1 MAQESRLVIV
11 IDSQNAER
19 NARNL
24 GNELVSIERK
34 GEFASKSMDSLS
46 VATRAL
52 AGHMAGLLTVGS
64 AISKMDTYT
73 GLQNRLKLVTNNQ
86 VELNKATEDTFR
98 IAQKTYSAWDSVL
111 QVYQR
116 FSDNAKTLN
125 LTMDDTARL
134 TETVSKAV
142 AISGASA
149 EAADAAL
156 VQFGQAL
163 ASGTLRGE
171 ELNSVMEQ
179 TPALAKAIA
188 KGMGITVG
196 ELRSVAAE
204 GKITSQEIV
213 KALRNV
219 ESDVDA
225 LFAKTDITI
234 GQSLTLLNN
243 EITKFVGEAGKGSG
257 AAQVLAG
264 SVQTLASNLD
274 LIADGALVVGIGYI
288 TRAILM
294 KSAAI
299 KEGMA
304 STLASRQ
311 ASVLNAQAEYAEAT
325 AALNAAKAHLA
336 NVRATNAE
344 TQAKFGATA
353 AATRYAQA
361 QAAVTAATNAQTAAQ
376 IKLNTATS
384 IAGRLAKGAFGL
396 IGGWAGVATLGVM
409 GLAAAYSYFN
419 NKAEEAKQKLAEQAK
434 VAEKADEELKKLTGN
449 DKAKAVN
456 DLTTAFNAQNKALE
470 KSSRAVGSAL
480 IDIENYARGNR
491 EVEKISQEART
502 GTISYTEAIERLNKI
517 KLPTDLYENLKK
529 QAAQYD
535 DNASK
540 ASLSAEK
547 LKLLRVEVK
556 LGGNEAQ
563 NAAIQH
569 QKQAYALENTGTAA
583 ETAEQK
589 LKKLRE
595 NANKSMLDDQYWINN
610 YIRNKQLLGEA
621 GAKDFADFTLAWR
634 KENEIGRE
642 VKLSKEQL
650 QVLHQQWEM
659 HQKVNALRDEAT
671 AAINEQNK
679 ALKNQQK
686 VLNVNAKVLANASKF
701 GFADLESKYKLPS
714 GTLSAI
720 HMIESR
726 GNAKAY
732 NKETGATGGFQF
744 LDGTAK
750 QYGVK
755 DRTDLAQSAEGA
767 AKYMSYLLKL
777 FKGDLEKAIRAYHAG
792 EGNVMKGKGIGKN
805 NNQYWKDYQ
814 SYMAGING
822 YSAGDISS
830 KEFGSYLRDFA
841 KTQEEIKQLQITY
854 DSETVA
860 RSKKREEEINK
871 ATILGQLK
879 LIPKIN
885 ERFDAEEKLA
895 QKQFDFEVNGYKW
908 TEEQKLDYTYETNS
922 LRLVA
927 EGKLSEDQRKVAL
940 DGLEQ
945 QKQQELELIQSTRE
959 KQLLEAKSS
968 YMGETE
974 LAIRRY
980 QIELDEIKKVADE
993 KRKAGLLS
1001 ANNMGQFQTLDS
1013 ASDKVFQSGFNASQQ
1028 VFQQN
1033 DPRGYAQWDLQNRY
1047 STDAGG
1053 ILNTYIDQTN
1063 GINLIADEEQ
1073 RSSQLLAAREQY
1085 LQSRKAL
1092 DEKYAQDERDLNSSL
1107 FETQLGQLDSLTSQ
1121 LSGYWSNMTGIVK
1134 NAAGE
1139 QSGIYKGMYIAQQA
1153 FAIGSA
1159 TISALQAYNQI
1170 LASPWYLDV
1179 ISKSTAANLVLG
1191 MGMAN
1196 VGLIAGQTIA
1206 GFSDGGYTGSGGK
1219 YQPAGIVHKGEVV
1232 WSQEDIKRWGG
1243 VGLVEK
1249 MRKSANPEA
1258 FINNHA
1264 INNTSAE
1271 NVFNRS
1277 FLSSK
1282 AFNDNQNIS
1291 NIFNQPTREN
1301 QIIVNAFKPSKDAAS
1316 RSEDVQS
1323 ITNQYAGN
1331 NTSFSEVLD
1340 KSIQSSKSFNASKS
1354 IISSLS
1360 NSKVLNSNVSNSTV
1374 QNAEKELLKEV
1385 SIFKDNGFADG
1396 GYTGK
1401 GKKYEIAGAVH
1412 KGEIVW
1418 SQDDIKKWGGVDKV
1432 EQMRRATSPESFVS
1446 NYAQNH
1452 TTFESI
1458 LNRANQSSRI
1468 FNQSKEIS
1476 NIFNKSVQDDQII
1489 YKGNG
1494 NVPTSATSD
1503 LYHDG
1508 KVYFSSN
1515 GLVQDRSNL
1524 EDVQDFTISQASRP
1538 QAEIMPS
1545 IEPSTPTI
1553 NFKIEVINQ
1562 VSGATVEAE
1571 QLDEQTVR
1579 IIVKDELDKQLPRT
1593 VPKLVSDQIAN
1604 PNSTI
1609 SRSLTENTTARRN
1622 R

>member
-86 VELNKATEDTFR
+86 AELNKATEDTFR

-288 TRAILM
+288 TRAILI

-376 IKLNTATS
+376 TRLSAASSLVGS
-384 IAGRLAKGAFGL
+384 IGSRALGL
-396 IGGWAGVATLGVM
+396 IGGPIGAITLGVSA
-409 GLAAAYSYFN
+409 LAATYTYFKG
-419 NKAEEAKQKLAEQAK
+419 KAEEANRTLAEQAE
-434 VAEKADEELKKLTGN
+434 VANRTAEELKGLKGEAKT
-449 DKAKAVN
+449 KAIN
-456 DLTTAFNAQNKALE
+456 DLTTAFKAQNEELKKTE
-470 KSSRAVGSAL
+470 MAVGSAL
-480 IDIENYARGNR
+480 IDIQNYGKGN
-491 EVEKISQEART
+491 VELTRISNEARL
-502 GTISYTEAIERLNKI
+502 GTISYKEAMEQLAKQKLPPSLRDALKEQIDKYNEAYEKADKTKTAI
-517 KLPTDLYENLKK
+517 KLFGI
-529 QAAQYD
+529 
-535 DNASK
+535 
-540 ASLSAEK
+540 
-547 LKLLRVEVK
+547 EVT
-556 LGGNEAQ
+556 LTGNKAQ
-563 NAAIQH
+563 NAAIEQQKH
-569 QKQAYALENTGTAA
+569 ADAIKNTKQAADEAQKSL
-583 ETAEQK
+583 QK
-589 LKKLRE
+589 LYADKNRDTQFVEIVMKKGFSESQANDLLKLYKDSLAKGLKAADRE
-595 NANKSMLDDQYWINN
+595 AMKALTDTWKAEESIKAITDARTDS
-610 YIRNKQLLGEA
+610 IR
-621 GAKDFADFTLAWR
+621 
-634 KENEIGRE
+634 
-642 VKLSKEQL
+642 
-650 QVLHQQWEM
+650 
-659 HQKVNALRDEAT
+659 
-671 AAINEQNK
+671 EQNK
-679 ALKNQQK
+679 ELKNQQK
-686 VLNVNAKVLANASKF
+686 VLSVNAKVLANASKF

-720 HMIESR
+720 HMIESK

-744 LDGTAK
+744 LEGTAK

-777 FKGDLEKAIRAYHAG
+777 FKGDLEKAVRAYHAG

-830 KEFGSYLRDFA
+830 KDFDKLIQDTTKMAEEQAKLRLQLENEVANQVTKIRNDLA
-841 KTQEEIKQLQITY
+841 KKLEDVDKANFSPERKAEIKAELQARADNDIAIAEQATKTKL
-854 DSETVA
+854 DSFRDYT
-860 RSKKREEEINK
+860 K
-871 ATILGQLK
+871 
-879 LIPKIN
+879 
-885 ERFDAEEKLA
+885 
-895 QKQFDFEVNGYKW
+895 
-908 TEEQKLDYTYETNS
+908 TEEQILKDSYAKRQFEAEHDLDLTN
-922 LRLVA
+922 
-927 EGKLSEDQRKVAL
+927 DQRKEAVDLLAQQLKQELGLMQLAQEQRLFQARLSLLSETQAMQERYRLEREEILKNTKLSIEERQKLIALSKANQDKETRDKVNNAVQNWGGIQADMNGAGEFFRQDQERFSRLNAANDLADSQFAATDLNEQNSL
-940 DGLEQ
+940 DGLNAQFEAGLI
-945 QKQQELELIQSTRE
+945 KQQDYENQKTAIIQAAQDQRNQIATE
-959 KQLLEAKSS
+959 YAKNAQDI
-968 YMGETE
+968 EDK
-974 LAIRRY
+974 Y
-980 QIELDEIKKVADE
+980 QQD
-993 KRKAGLLS
+993 R
-1001 ANNMGQFQTLDS
+1001 
-1013 ASDKVFQSGFNASQQ
+1013 
-1028 VFQQN
+1028 
-1033 DPRGYAQWDLQNRY
+1033 
-1047 STDAGG
+1047 
-1053 ILNTYIDQTN
+1053 LNTQ
-1063 GINLIADEEQ
+1063 IA
-1073 RSSQLLAAREQY
+1073 
-1085 LQSRKAL
+1085 
-1092 DEKYAQDERDLNSSL
+1092 
-1107 FETQLGQLDSLTSQ
+1107 FGGQMMGSLTSMFG
-1121 LSGYWSNMTGIVK
+1121 SMF
-1134 NAAGE
+1134 GE
-1139 QSGIYKGMYIAQQA
+1139 QSKAYKIMFAADKAYAIAAAGIAIQQNIAA
-1153 FAIGSA
+1153 
-1159 TISALQAYNQI
+1159 
-1170 LASPWYLDV
+1170 ASKAGFPLN
-1179 ISKSTAANLVLG
+1179 IP
-1191 MGMAN
+1191 
-1196 VGLIAGQTIA
+1196 LIAGAVAQGASIIA
-1206 GFSDGGYTGSGGK
+1206 NIRAIKDQGFAEGGYTGRGGK

-1258 FINNHA
+1258 FLNN
-1264 INNTSAE
+1264 
-1271 NVFNRS
+1271 
-1277 FLSSK
+1277 
-1282 AFNDNQNIS
+1282 
-1291 NIFNQPTREN
+1291 
-1301 QIIVNAFKPSKDAAS
+1301 
-1316 RSEDVQS
+1316 
-1323 ITNQYAGN
+1323 
-1331 NTSFSEVLD
+1331 
-1340 KSIQSSKSFNASKS
+1340 NAS
-1354 IISSLS
+1354 
-1360 NSKVLNSNVSNSTV
+1360 
-1374 QNAEKELLKEV
+1374 
-1385 SIFKDNGFADG
+1385 ADS
-1396 GYTGK
+1396 
-1401 GKKYEIAGAVH
+1401 V
-1412 KGEIVW
+1412 
-1418 SQDDIKKWGGVDKV
+1418 
-1432 EQMRRATSPESFVS
+1432 MRRAMMSSNAYIESQKQ
-1446 NYAQNH
+1446 AD
-1452 TTFESI
+1452 
-1458 LNRANQSSRI
+1458 I
-1468 FNQSKEIS
+1468 FNQS
-1476 NIFNKSVQDDQII
+1476 VQDTQII
-1489 YKGNG
+1489 YKVNRDT
-1494 NVPTSATSD
+1494 PKLASSANSD
-1503 LYHDG
+1503 LFHDG

-1515 GLVQDRSNL
+1515 GLVQNRSNL
-1524 EDVQDFTISQASRP
+1524 DDVQDFTLGRISRP
-1538 QAEIMPS
+1538 QAEMMPS

-1579 IIVKDELDKQLPRT
+1579 IIVTDELDKQLPRK
-1593 VPKLVSDQIAN
+1593 VPKLVSDQIGN

>member
-86 VELNKATEDTFR
+86 AELNKATEDTFR

-288 TRAILM
+288 TRAILI

-376 IKLNTATS
+376 TRLSAASSLVGS
-384 IAGRLAKGAFGL
+384 IGSRALGL
-396 IGGWAGVATLGVM
+396 IGGPIGAITLGVSA
-409 GLAAAYSYFN
+409 LAATYTYFKG
-419 NKAEEAKQKLAEQAK
+419 KAEEANRTLAEQAE
-434 VAEKADEELKKLTGN
+434 VANRTAEELKGLKGEAKT
-449 DKAKAVN
+449 KAIN
-456 DLTTAFNAQNKALE
+456 DLTTAFKAQNEELKKTE
-470 KSSRAVGSAL
+470 MAVGSAL
-480 IDIENYARGNR
+480 IDIQNYGKGN
-491 EVEKISQEART
+491 VELTRISNEARL
-502 GTISYTEAIERLNKI
+502 GTISYKEAMEQLAKQKLPPSLRDALKEQIDKYNEAYEKADKTKTAI
-517 KLPTDLYENLKK
+517 KLFGI
-529 QAAQYD
+529 
-535 DNASK
+535 
-540 ASLSAEK
+540 
-547 LKLLRVEVK
+547 EVT
-556 LGGNEAQ
+556 LTGNKAQ
-563 NAAIQH
+563 NAAIEQQKH
-569 QKQAYALENTGTAA
+569 ADAIKNTKQAADEAQKSL
-583 ETAEQK
+583 QK
-589 LKKLRE
+589 LYADKLWDTQFVEIVMKKGFSESQANDLLKLYKDSLAKGLKAADRE
-595 NANKSMLDDQYWINN
+595 AMKALTDTWKAEESIKAITDARTDS
-610 YIRNKQLLGEA
+610 IR
-621 GAKDFADFTLAWR
+621 
-634 KENEIGRE
+634 
-642 VKLSKEQL
+642 
-650 QVLHQQWEM
+650 
-659 HQKVNALRDEAT
+659 
-671 AAINEQNK
+671 EQNK
-679 ALKNQQK
+679 ELKNQQK
-686 VLNVNAKVLANASKF
+686 VLSVNAKVLANASKF

-720 HMIESR
+720 HMIESK

-744 LDGTAK
+744 LEGTAK

-755 DRTDLAQSAEGA
+755 DRTDLAQSAEGV

-777 FKGDLEKAIRAYHAG
+777 FKGDLEKAVRAYHAG

-830 KEFGSYLRDFA
+830 KDFDKLIQDTTKMAEEQAKLRLQLENEVANQVTKIRNDLA
-841 KTQEEIKQLQITY
+841 KKLEDVDKANFSPERKAEIKAELQARADNDIAIAEQATKTKL
-854 DSETVA
+854 DSFRDYT
-860 RSKKREEEINK
+860 K
-871 ATILGQLK
+871 
-879 LIPKIN
+879 
-885 ERFDAEEKLA
+885 
-895 QKQFDFEVNGYKW
+895 
-908 TEEQKLDYTYETNS
+908 TEEQILKDSYAKRQFEAEHDLDLT
-922 LRLVA
+922 
-927 EGKLSEDQRKVAL
+927 KDQRKEAVDLLAQQLKQELGLMQLAQEQRLFQARLSLLSETQAMQERYRLEREEILKNTKLSIEERQKLIALSKANQDKETRDKVNNAVQNWGGIQADMNGAGEFFRQDQERFSRLNAANDLADSQFAATDLNEQNSL
-940 DGLEQ
+940 DGLNAQFEAGLI
-945 QKQQELELIQSTRE
+945 KQQDYENQKTAIIQAAQDQRNQIATE
-959 KQLLEAKSS
+959 YAKNAQDI
-968 YMGETE
+968 EDK
-974 LAIRRY
+974 Y
-980 QIELDEIKKVADE
+980 QQD
-993 KRKAGLLS
+993 R
-1001 ANNMGQFQTLDS
+1001 
-1013 ASDKVFQSGFNASQQ
+1013 
-1028 VFQQN
+1028 
-1033 DPRGYAQWDLQNRY
+1033 
-1047 STDAGG
+1047 
-1053 ILNTYIDQTN
+1053 LNTQ
-1063 GINLIADEEQ
+1063 IA
-1073 RSSQLLAAREQY
+1073 
-1085 LQSRKAL
+1085 
-1092 DEKYAQDERDLNSSL
+1092 
-1107 FETQLGQLDSLTSQ
+1107 FGGQMMGSLTSMFG
-1121 LSGYWSNMTGIVK
+1121 SMF
-1134 NAAGE
+1134 GE
-1139 QSGIYKGMYIAQQA
+1139 QSKAYKIMFAADKAYAIAAAGIAIQQNIAA
-1153 FAIGSA
+1153 
-1159 TISALQAYNQI
+1159 
-1170 LASPWYLDV
+1170 ASKAGFPLN
-1179 ISKSTAANLVLG
+1179 IP
-1191 MGMAN
+1191 
-1196 VGLIAGQTIA
+1196 LIAGAVAQGASIIA
-1206 GFSDGGYTGSGGK
+1206 NIRAIKDQGFAEGGYTGRGGK

-1258 FINNHA
+1258 FLNN
-1264 INNTSAE
+1264 
-1271 NVFNRS
+1271 
-1277 FLSSK
+1277 
-1282 AFNDNQNIS
+1282 
-1291 NIFNQPTREN
+1291 
-1301 QIIVNAFKPSKDAAS
+1301 
-1316 RSEDVQS
+1316 
-1323 ITNQYAGN
+1323 
-1331 NTSFSEVLD
+1331 
-1340 KSIQSSKSFNASKS
+1340 NAS
-1354 IISSLS
+1354 
-1360 NSKVLNSNVSNSTV
+1360 
-1374 QNAEKELLKEV
+1374 
-1385 SIFKDNGFADG
+1385 ADS
-1396 GYTGK
+1396 
-1401 GKKYEIAGAVH
+1401 V
-1412 KGEIVW
+1412 
-1418 SQDDIKKWGGVDKV
+1418 
-1432 EQMRRATSPESFVS
+1432 MRRAMMSSNAFIESQKQ
-1446 NYAQNH
+1446 AD
-1452 TTFESI
+1452 
-1458 LNRANQSSRI
+1458 I
-1468 FNQSKEIS
+1468 FNQS
-1476 NIFNKSVQDDQII
+1476 VQDTQII
-1489 YKGNG
+1489 YKVNRDT
-1494 NVPTSATSD
+1494 PKLASSANSD
-1503 LYHDG
+1503 LFHDG

-1515 GLVQDRSNL
+1515 GLVQNRSNL
-1524 EDVQDFTISQASRP
+1524 DDVQDFTLGRISRP
-1538 QAEIMPS
+1538 QAEMMPS

-1579 IIVKDELDKQLPRT
+1579 IIVTDELDKQLPRK
-1593 VPKLVSDQIAN
+1593 VPKLVSDQIGN